1 MALSFSRRGSGW
13 ILGKDYSQRVVGHW
27 HRLLREMMES
37 LPLEVFNKCG
47 DMAQRDVVS
56 GHVVDGSTVGLN
68 DLGLD
73 DLSGLLQP

>member
-1 MALSFSRRGSGW
+1 
-13 ILGKDYSQRVVGHW
+13 
-27 HRLLREMMES
+27 MES